1 MLFLLTV
8 FFLISISST
17 LLYLLLSV
25 FVLKSILSD
34 ISIVTPA
41 FFGFLFT
48 WNIFFHLSL
57 LVCVSLHLP
66 GITCRYESGGS
77 FHSSSILSFE
87 WKIWYICFKSDYW
100 CMDLWSFCS
109 FFSGHFVV
117 PLMLC
122 SALALFLNSFFSVF
136 LFCAST
142 FLFGYGFGLIFV
154 LFLFYG
160 YHEACT

>member
-77 FHSSSILSFE
+77 CFSFIIHGLMVILLLLFWPLCSSSDAL
-87 WKIWYICFKSDYW
+87 
-100 CMDLWSFCS
+100 
-109 FFSGHFVV
+109 
-117 PLMLC
+117 LC
-122 SALALFLNSFFSVF
+122 SCSLPEFL
-136 LFCAST
+136 LFCFSLLC
-142 FLFGYGFGLIFV
+142 FHFFIWLWIWFDFCFVFV
-154 LFLFYG
+154 LWLP
-160 YHEACT
+160 